1 MKDKANMES
10 LKKEAKLK
18 NKLRNKYRLIIYN
31 DNTFEEVWFM
41 KLSRLNILAW
51 GGSSL
56 ILFVVI
62 MFLFIAYTPVREF
75 IPGYPDGS
83 MRKNIILNSL
93 KVDSLEREIQLRD
106 QYLHNLNAIIAG
118 KEPENYENEIDT
130 TVRYENISFERSRHD
145 SLFRARFE
153 QEERFNVVDN
163 PVAGQNSIANVHFFT
178 PVNGIVTNSF
188 NDSENHFGTDIVA
201 GPNEVVKA
209 TLDGTIILTSWT
221 IETGN
226 IVQIQHENN
235 LISVY
240 KHNAEILKSMGNR
253 VQAGEPIAIIGN
265 SGEFTT
271 GPHLHF
277 ELWYKGKP
285 VNPEEYITF

>member
-1 MKDKANMES
+1 
-10 LKKEAKLK
+10 
-18 NKLRNKYRLIIYN
+18 
-31 DNTFEEVWFM
+31 M

-56 ILFVVI
+56 IFFIVLLFI
-62 MFLFIAYTPVREF
+62 FIAYTPVREF

-83 MRKNIILNSL
+83 MRRNIILNSL

-106 QYLHNLNAIIAG
+106 QYLFNLNAIIAG
-118 KEPENYENEIDT
+118 KEPESFENEIDT
-130 TVRYENISFERSRHD
+130 SVRYENISFKKSRYD
-145 SLFRARFE
+145 SLFRAQFE
-153 QEERFNVVDN
+153 QEEKFNVADKSN
-163 PVAGQNSIANVHFFT
+163 FPRNSIANVHFFT

-188 NDSENHFGTDIVA
+188 NDTENHFGTDIVA

-226 IVQIQHENN
+226 IVQIQHDNN

-240 KHNAEILKSMGNR
+240 KHNAEILKHMGNR

-265 SGEFTT
+265 SGELTT

-277 ELWYKGKP
+277 ELWHKGKP

>member
-1 MKDKANMES
+1 MENSKKDKN
-10 LKKEAKLK
+10 LQNKLK
-18 NKLRNKYRLIIYN
+18 DKYRLIIYN

-56 ILFVVI
+56 IFFVILLFI
-62 MFLFIAYTPVREF
+62 FIAYTPVREF

-83 MRKNIILNSL
+83 MRRNIILNSL

-118 KEPENYENEIDT
+118 REPESFENDMDT
-130 TVRYENISFERSRHD
+130 AVRYENISFERSRQD
-145 SLFRARFE
+145 SLFRQQFE
-153 QEERFNVVDN
+153 QAEKFNMPANAV
-163 PVAGQNSIANVHFFT
+163 PYAGSIARVHFFT

-188 NDSENHFGTDIVA
+188 NGGANHFGTDIVA

-209 TLDGTIILTSWT
+209 TLDGTIILSSWT

-226 IVQIQHENN
+226 IVQIQHAND

-240 KHNAEILKSMGNR
+240 KHNAEILKNIGNR

-265 SGEFTT
+265 SGELTT

-277 ELWYKGKP
+277 ELWHKGKP

>member
-1 MKDKANMES
+1 MNDT
-10 LKKEAKLK
+10 KKEKKLK
-18 NKLRNKYRLIIYN
+18 NKLRDKYRLIIYN

-41 KLSRLNILAW
+41 RLSRLNILAW

-56 ILFVVI
+56 IVFVLLLFV
-62 MFLFIAYTPVREF
+62 FIAYTPIREF

-83 MRKNIILNSL
+83 MRRNIILNSL

-118 KEPENYENEIDT
+118 KEPENFESDLDST
-130 TVRYENISFERSRHD
+130 TTYANVSLERSVHD
-145 SLFRARFE
+145 SIFRRQFE
-153 QEERFNVVDN
+153 QDERFRVNDKT
-163 PVAGQNSIANVHFFT
+163 GSGKGSMANVHFFT
-178 PVNGIVTNSF
+178 PVSGIVTNSF
-188 NDSENHFGTDIVA
+188 NYSENHYGTDIVA

-209 TLDGTIILTSWT
+209 ILDGTVILTSWT

-226 IVQIQHENN
+226 IIQIQHDND

-240 KHNAEILKSMGNR
+240 KHNAELLKNMGTR
-253 VQAGEPIAIIGN
+253 VNAGEPIAIIGN
-265 SGEFTT
+265 SGELTT

-277 ELWYKGKP
+277 ELWHKGKP
-285 VNPEEYITF
+285 INPENYITF

>member
-1 MKDKANMES
+1 MDNKKKDTR
-10 LKKEAKLK
+10 LK

-56 ILFVVI
+56 IFFIVLLFI
-62 MFLFIAYTPVREF
+62 FIAYTPVREF

-83 MRKNIILNSL
+83 MRRNIILNSL

-106 QYLHNLNAIIAG
+106 QYLFNLNAIIAG
-118 KEPENYENEIDT
+118 KEPESFENEIDT
-130 TVRYENISFERSRHD
+130 SVRYENISFKKSRYD
-145 SLFRARFE
+145 SLFRAQFE
-153 QEERFNVVDN
+153 QEEKFNVADKSN
-163 PVAGQNSIANVHFFT
+163 FPRNSIANVHFFT

-188 NDSENHFGTDIVA
+188 KDTENHFGTDIVA

-226 IVQIQHENN
+226 IVQIQHDNN

-240 KHNAEILKSMGNR
+240 KHNAEILKHMGNR

-265 SGEFTT
+265 SGELTT

-277 ELWYKGKP
+277 ELWHKGKP

>member
-1 MKDKANMES
+1 MDNKKKDTR
-10 LKKEAKLK
+10 LK

-31 DNTFEEVWFM
+31 DKTFEEVWFM

-56 ILFVVI
+56 IFFIVLLFV
-62 MFLFIAYTPVREF
+62 FIAYTPVREF

-83 MRKNIILNSL
+83 MRRNIILNSL

-106 QYLHNLNAIIAG
+106 QYLFNLNAIIAG
-118 KEPENYENEIDT
+118 KEPESFENEIDT
-130 TVRYENISFERSRHD
+130 SVRYENISFKKSRYD
-145 SLFRARFE
+145 SLFRAQFE
-153 QEERFNVVDN
+153 QEEKFNVVN
-163 PVAGQNSIANVHFFT
+163 ESNFPRNSIANVHFFT

-188 NDSENHFGTDIVA
+188 NDTQNHFGTDIVA

-226 IVQIQHENN
+226 IVQIQHDNN

-240 KHNAEILKSMGNR
+240 KHNAEILKHMGNR

-265 SGEFTT
+265 SGELTT

-277 ELWYKGKP
+277 ELWHKGKP

>member
-1 MKDKANMES
+1 MENKNKDTR
-10 LKKEAKLK
+10 LK

-56 ILFVVI
+56 IFFIVLLFI
-62 MFLFIAYTPVREF
+62 FIAYTPVREF

-83 MRKNIILNSL
+83 MRRNIILNSL

-106 QYLHNLNAIIAG
+106 QYLFNLNAIIAG
-118 KEPENYENEIDT
+118 KEPENFENEIDT
-130 TVRYENISFERSRHD
+130 AVRYEKISFKKSRYD
-145 SLFRARFE
+145 SLFRAQFE
-153 QEERFNVVDN
+153 QEEKFNVVDK
-163 PVAGQNSIANVHFFT
+163 PGIFKSSIASVHFFT

-188 NDSENHFGTDIVA
+188 NDTENHFGTDIVA

-226 IVQIQHENN
+226 IVQIQHDND

-240 KHNAEILKSMGNR
+240 KHNAEILKHMGNR

-265 SGEFTT
+265 SGELTT

-277 ELWYKGKP
+277 ELWHKGKP